1 MTTIQNQLRQSLSSE
16 RPARKF
22 DVHFGIGV
30 GASTF
35 KGDGINDNFITHG
48 DDMLNLAAKVVP
60 TFKVSDKVS
69 VFAAYTFISHSLQS
83 MSYDMSQSVDKTMFN
98 GRLMNASVGIS
109 VTLRSS
115 RPRPV
120 ISVTPV
126 DTTAKLVVIE
136 PTPEPVIEPTPE
148 PVIEPTPEP
157 VVEPT
162 PEPAVPVRSA
172 RNPIE
177 DYPSNTSEV
186 PESQKQILK
195 DLAFEL
201 KSNKFLTLVISGHTD
216 NTGSPE
222 YNLILSRK
230 RAASV
235 KAYLIS
241 QGVSADRV
249 KIEYYGVTRPIASNQ
264 TVEGR
269 KKNRRVELEV
279 VKN

>member
-1 MTTIQNQLRQSLSSE
+1 
-16 RPARKF
+16 
-22 DVHFGIGV
+22 
-30 GASTF
+30 
-35 KGDGINDNFITHG
+35 
-48 DDMLNLAAKVVP
+48 
-60 TFKVSDKVS
+60 
-69 VFAAYTFISHSLQS
+69 
-83 MSYDMSQSVDKTMFN
+83 MSYDMSQSIDKTMFN
-98 GRLMNASVGIS
+98 GRLMNASVGVS
-109 VTLRSS
+109 YTLKSTK
-115 RPRPV
+115 PRAL
-120 ISVTPV
+120 IAVTPV
-126 DTTAKLVVIE
+126 DTIAKLVVVK
-136 PTPEPVIEPTPE
+136 PTPE
-148 PVIEPTPEP
+148 PEP

-162 PEPAVPVRSA
+162 PEPVVEPVVEPTPDPVVEPTPEPVVPSRAS
-172 RNPIE
+172 RNPIS

-216 NTGSPE
+216 ITGSPE
-222 YNLILSRK
+222 YNLTLSRK
-230 RAASV
+230 RAANV

-269 KKNRRVELEV
+269 KKNRRVEIEV

>member
-1 MTTIQNQLRQSLSSE
+1 M
-16 RPARKF
+16 
-22 DVHFGIGV
+22 V
-30 GASTF
+30 
-35 KGDGINDNFITHG
+35 
-48 DDMLNLAAKVVP
+48 
-60 TFKVSDKVS
+60 
-69 VFAAYTFISHSLQS
+69 
-83 MSYDMSQSVDKTMFN
+83 
-98 GRLMNASVGIS
+98 
-109 VTLRSS
+109 
-115 RPRPV
+115 
-120 ISVTPV
+120 
-126 DTTAKLVVIE
+126 
-136 PTPEPVIEPTPE
+136 
-148 PVIEPTPEP
+148 EPTPEP
-157 VVEPT
+157 VVEPTPEPVVELT

-201 KSNKFLTLVISGHTD
+201 KNNKFLTVVISGHTD
-216 NTGSPE
+216 ITGSPE
-222 YNLILSRK
+222 YNLTLSRK
-230 RAASV
+230 RAANV

-269 KKNRRVELEV
+269 NKNRRVEIEV